1 MIIKFT
7 LVIQMILLR
16 APRTWRWCFNSGVSL
31 YFIFDRIQVNR
42 YDFYSEVTALG
53 LFSLAQV
60 FLSLG
65 SKCTSIGL
73 TLQFIMSIIFYD
85 DKMRKIDALMC
96 SLLKQYHIVNMN
108 SWCVF
113 SRTQPSRVWFET
125 SQSRMCSKYTVKG
138 NKVGQRI
145 PWCEPS
151 YIIICEQKKDQKEVH
166 QSLTYGCI
174 GIGLTRS
181 IFYFLF
187 L

>member
-1 MIIKFT
+1 MFTFPQVSLKKFFGGYICLNWDPKCGRCVWVFYNLQSPFPPPLPPSQTIYLPFFFFFFFFGFRSLLLVTLIHLKWWFEMIIKFT

-73 TLQFIMSIIFYD
+73 TL
-85 DKMRKIDALMC
+85 
-96 SLLKQYHIVNMN
+96 
-108 SWCVF
+108 
-113 SRTQPSRVWFET
+113 
-125 SQSRMCSKYTVKG
+125 
-138 NKVGQRI
+138 
-145 PWCEPS
+145 
-151 YIIICEQKKDQKEVH
+151 
-166 QSLTYGCI
+166 
-174 GIGLTRS
+174 
-181 IFYFLF
+181 
-187 L
+187 